1 MRGKLRPCA
10 YAGASRSRSRWARW
24 RAAARRPCTSCRR
37 RRSRPAR
44 RPRRTPR
51 PGGSPRSA
59 TVPKAS
65 CPTRPAVWSP
75 WRCAIRPCSPW
86 STPPPAS
93 CAGASSCRARRA
105 ISRSRAPAARCWRR
119 PSRPTA
125 CSRSRSPTGRSA
137 ASVRVGAHP
146 HDVTPAANAV
156 LVGDE
161 RGNALSVV
169 RGGQVTATAK
179 VATQPGGVAAL
190 DGGRRV
196 AVVSVRERV
205 LEVFDTRTLRRI
217 GRAPAGVGP
226 THVACLERGPCY
238 VVDTRGGA
246 LLVFS
251 VGAGVEP
258 TRRYALPGGPV
269 RHRAR
274 SGPPPALR
282 HASRPQ
288 RAGRARRSWAPARRA
303 TLAHRAPAGL
313 GGGRRA
319 HGRRVRHGA
328 GGRGARARDALTR
341 TR

>member
-1 MRGKLRPCA
+1 MRLRRSLSLAVALGALVGCGSETVHELPPA
-10 YAGASRSRSRWARW
+10 AEPPRSPAPAHAPAGRVTAVGNGPEGVVSDAASGLVAVALRDPPVLALVD
-24 RAAARRPCTSCRR
+24 AATGVVRR
-37 RRSRPAR
+37 RVVLPGAPRHLALAR
-44 RPRRTPR
+44 A
-51 PGGSPRSA
+51 GGP
-59 TVPKAS
+59 VL
-65 CPTRPAVWSP
+65 
-75 WRCAIRPCSPW
+75 
-86 STPPPAS
+86 
-93 CAGASSCRARRA
+93 
-105 ISRSRAPAARCWRR
+105 APAESADRLLEVSLPDGAVRR
-119 PSRPTA
+119 
-125 CSRSRSPTGRSA
+125 
-137 ASVRVGAHP
+137 SVRVGAHP

-196 AVVSVRERV
+196 AAVSVRERV

-217 GRAPAGVGP
+217 GRASAGVGP
-226 THVACLERGPCY
+226 THVACLEHGPCY

-258 TRRYALPGGPV
+258 TRRYAPAGWPV

-282 HASRPQ
+282 HASCPQ
-288 RAGRARRSWAPARRA
+288 RAGRARRSWAPACRA

-319 HGRRVRHGA
+319 HRGRVRHGA